1 MVDVPWQRTLFIRV
15 VAAVNNL
22 DCALILLQQ
31 NLFARTLDCSISL
44 AMAANANKVLA
55 RLSTLDESLDAL
67 EAQLEPLF
75 AQTLPETIAGLD
87 KMQQAKLQVA
97 IPYIV
102 YDLIFGVL
110 SIRACISH

>member
-1 MVDVPWQRTLFIRV
+1 MLLPPSIISAVRLSFFNKTCLLEHSTVPSL
-15 VAAVNNL
+15 
-22 DCALILLQQ
+22 
-31 NLFARTLDCSISL
+31 SL

-87 KMQQAKLQVA
+87 KIQQAKLQVA